1 MKTFYFKREKRIRL
15 FELFFL
21 LFSLQFF
28 LYPSHP
34 GYANNNEN
42 SSPSDLKI
50 GLALSGGGARGIAH
64 IGVIIALEE
73 NNIPIDM
80 IAGTSMG
87 SIVGGLYAVG
97 YSGMEMQRLVNEIDW
112 IGLFNQN
119 PDPKL
124 VLVSKRYGM
133 MEPIIRLRF
142 KMWDIYLPYG
152 LNNGQRISEELFYLT
167 APANFAA
174 RANFDSLAV
183 PFRAT
188 AVDVASAELLFLRQ
202 GDLAQA
208 IHASMAIPMLFSP
221 ARVDNRMLVDG
232 GVLDILP
239 TDVVKN
245 MGADV
250 IIACDLEGLFPLGQ
264 EPKHFADV
272 AIHTLDITIRE
283 LKKNNVKLA
292 DVLIEPDLGD
302 HSSTDYSGLDS
313 LIRLGYEATMAKMD
327 DIKRLVPASLRN
339 QQKTKRQLDS
349 ELLNRARIAYIKV
362 KGRNRVRLPVITG
375 EFPLKQG
382 DRFNLDLALQGVKNL
397 YATGL
402 FENVWLEPD
411 YLKDDLV
418 GVNIHVI
425 EKYPRTIG
433 FGLNYRSEEGTSG
446 FIQIVHFNFF
456 GWGER
461 FMPLI
466 RVGELHKRAGL
477 EIANDRFFA
486 TPLTVHNGI
495 YYERER
501 PYIYDASGDKMGSLE
516 MDRVVAQFSIG
527 VQPNRNLLFTTGLRG
542 ERVWLGKNQ
551 HLGLTDQTLEHWSA
565 FGQFIFDNTDDR
577 YFPRSGVRLL
587 LNGESIVEF
596 KQNTRPFTKF
606 SGEFNWNFS
615 PNSFHTI
622 SFNLFAGTSVNGLPI
637 YEQFR
642 LGGPVDLPGYHR
654 EELWSNHAFSA
665 KLNYRFKF
673 FKKWHILSAISLASI
688 DEGEHFIKGLSTG
701 LVAATPIGPIQILYG
716 WADDDREQFYFSL
729 GYDF

>member
-1 MKTFYFKREKRIRL
+1 MRTFFERAKRYHLISL
-15 FELFFL
+15 LFFL
-21 LFSLQFF
+21 LTSQSFSLADLSKSDSS
-28 LYPSHP
+28 LYPT
-34 GYANNNEN
+34 
-42 SSPSDLKI
+42 I

-73 NNIPIDM
+73 NNIPIDL

-87 SIVGGLYAVG
+87 SIVGGLYAAG
-97 YSGMEMQRLVNEIDW
+97 YAGLGMQRLVNAIDW
-112 IGLFNQN
+112 IGLFNQT

-152 LNNGQRISEELFYLT
+152 MNNGQRISEELFYLT

-174 RANFDSLAV
+174 KTDFDSLVV
-183 PFRAT
+183 PFQAT
-188 AVDVASAELLFLRQ
+188 AVDVASAELLFLKR

-208 IHASMAIPMLFSP
+208 IHASMSIPMLFSP

-239 TDVVKN
+239 TDVARD

-283 LKKNNVKLA
+283 LKKSNVKLA
-292 DVLIEPDLGD
+292 DILIEPDLGD
-302 HSSTDYSGLDS
+302 HSSSDYSGLDS

-327 DIKRLVPASLRN
+327 DIKKLVPAALRE
-339 QQKTKRQLDS
+339 QQKPKRQLDQK
-349 ELLNRARIAYIKV
+349 LINRAKIAYIKV
-362 KGRNRVRLPVITG
+362 KGNDRVRLPVITG
-375 EFPLKQG
+375 EFPMQQG
-382 DRFNLDLALQGVKNL
+382 DTFNLDMALHGVRKI

-402 FENVWLEPD
+402 FENVWLEPE
-411 YLKDDLV
+411 YLADDLV

-446 FIQIVHFNFF
+446 FVQIVHFNFF

-461 FMPLI
+461 FMPLL
-466 RVGELHKRAGL
+466 RVGDLYKRAGL
-477 EIANDRFFA
+477 EIVNDQFFA
-486 TPLTVHNGI
+486 TPLTVHNGF
-495 YYERER
+495 YYERES
-501 PYIYDASGDKMGSLE
+501 PYLYDDNGGRTGSLQ
-516 MDRVVAQFSIG
+516 MDRVVAQFSMG
-527 VQPNRNLLFTTGLRG
+527 VQPNRKLMFTTGLRG
-542 ERVWLGKNQ
+542 ERVWLGRNQ
-551 HLGLTDQTLEHWSA
+551 QLGLTAQTLEHWSV
-565 FGQFIFDNTDDR
+565 FGQCIIDNTDDR
-577 YFPRSGVRLL
+577 YFPSSGVRLL

-596 KQNTRPFTKF
+596 KHDAKPFTKF
-606 SGEFNWNFS
+606 FGELNWNFS
-615 PNSFHTI
+615 PYPFHTLSLDLLAGI
-622 SFNLFAGTSVNGLPI
+622 STNGLPI

-642 LGGPVDLPGYHR
+642 FGGPSHLPGYHR
-654 EELWSNHAFSA
+654 DELWSNDALRGAVS
-665 KLNYRFKF
+665 YRFKF
-673 FKKWHILSAISLASI
+673 FKIWHFMAGVSVASM
-688 DEGEHFIKGLSTG
+688 DRGESFINGLNMG
-701 LVAATPIGPIQILYG
+701 VVAATPVGPLRLTYG
-716 WADDDREQFYFSL
+716 RSDDDREQVYFSL